1 MDDTASTRLDPVL
14 EPIST
19 TAPLQDRPANPS
31 AATTH
36 VEPQGGSGSG
46 APDQLARVEEKT
58 ARIEEKF
65 ARTEALLQRVE
76 AKMDSATGRMAESAR
91 QADLSAV
98 REQVTALSR
107 VVRNLPG
114 LTSLV
119 AVAIV
124 TSLLTSA
131 ITLAL
136 MKYGIPGLLPR

>member
-1 MDDTASTRLDPVL
+1 MADTASTRVEPVL
-14 EPIST
+14 
-19 TAPLQDRPANPS
+19 APDHA
-31 AATTH
+31 
-36 VEPQGGSGSG
+36 VEPVPPESTSPTGRDAAISALP